1 MLKLTEKLDDTLWNL
16 GLLILRVT
24 TGCLLAFGHGWGKL
38 TGFSTMAPQFA
49 DPFGLGTTFSLAMTV
64 FAEFFC
70 ALAVAFGIFA
80 RIATLPLIIMFL
92 TIILIINTNEPW
104 GEKEFALLYLIPF
117 VTILLT
123 GPGKYSL
130 DNMVFKWKRPE

>member
-1 MLKLTEKLDDTLWNL
+1 MLKLTEKLDSKLTNL
-16 GLLILRVT
+16 GLLIMRATFGL
-24 TGCLLAFGHGWGKL
+24 LLAFGHGWGKL
-38 TGFSTMAPQFA
+38 STFSTLAPQFP
-49 DPFGLGTTFSLAMTV
+49 DPFGAGSTFSLALTV

-70 ALAVAFGIFA
+70 ALAVALGILA

-92 TIILIINTNEPW
+92 TIILIIQANDPW
-104 GEKEFALLYLIPF
+104 EKIEFAVVYLVPF

-130 DNMVFKWKRPE
+130 DNLIFKWRKSE